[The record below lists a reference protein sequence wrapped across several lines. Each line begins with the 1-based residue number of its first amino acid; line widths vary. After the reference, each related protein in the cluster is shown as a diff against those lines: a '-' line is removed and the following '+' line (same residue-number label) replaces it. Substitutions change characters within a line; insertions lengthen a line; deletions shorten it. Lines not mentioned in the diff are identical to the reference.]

1 MAIDDAG
8 ETGGATRTREQLD
21 SRLVDVSLAV
31 AMTLVIA
38 LVIAADSSQTS
49 PFPGLVWAAGFG
61 ALMLLR
67 RHLPVIVLAV
77 TVLGIFAYYTLD
89 LPPIGMVLP
98 AVGALYSTAEL
109 RRTSWA
115 VIGAAVLVAVS
126 SFFRFDDLDPRA
138 HLTGY
143 GFVTELALAAAAIAL
158 GSVVRLVRHTRTQA
172 AHIAALN
179 AAEQARSAASRMQ
192 SERMRIARDLHDT
205 IGHTL
210 SVAAL
215 HTSVA
220 AEARDPEE
228 AAAALERVRTA
239 TSEALRELRG
249 TVKVLRDES
258 PETLEPVDR
267 APAATLGLASLDR
280 VIEPAEAA
288 GLEVS
293 AEVDVDPA
301 RLPGDV
307 DAVAFRIVQESMTN
321 VLRHS
326 TATHVAIAIGLDG
339 TDLVLDIAD
348 DGTGPAHDPVEGAG
362 LRGMRERVHL
372 LGGDFAAGPGQAG
385 FSVRARMPAA
395 PPADDEE
402 SS

>member
-8 ETGGATRTREQLD
+8 ATDGAARTREHLD
-21 SRLVDVSLAV
+21 SRLIDASLAV

-38 LVIAADSSQTS
+38 LVIAADSAQTS

-67 RHLPVIVLAV
+67 RHLPIIVLTV
-77 TVLGIFAYYTLD
+77 TVLGIFAYYALD

-115 VIGAAVLVAVS
+115 VIGAAVLVTVS

-158 GSVVRLVRHTRTQA
+158 GSVVRLVRHTRAQA
-172 AHIAALN
+172 AHIAALT
-179 AAEQARSAASRMQ
+179 AAEQARAAASRMQ
-192 SERMRIARDLHDT
+192 VQRMRIARDLHDT

-228 AAAALERVRTA
+228 AAAALERVRSA

-249 TVKVLRDES
+249 TVKVLRDE
-258 PETLEPVDR
+258 PLDR
-267 APAATLGLASLDR
+267 APAATLGLASLEQ
-280 VIEPAEAA
+280 VAESARAA

-301 RLPGDV
+301 RLPRDV

-326 TATHVAIAIGLDG
+326 TATQVAIAIGLDG
-339 TDLVLDIAD
+339 TELVLDIAD
-348 DGTGPAHDPVEGAG
+348 DGTGPAHDPVEGTG
-362 LRGMRERVHL
+362 IRGMRERVHL
-372 LGGDFAAGPGQAG
+372 LGGDFAAGPGEGG
-385 FSVRARMPAA
+385 FTVRARLPAG

-402 SS
+402 SP

>member
-8 ETGGATRTREQLD
+8 ETDGAARTRERLD
-21 SRLVDVSLAV
+21 SRLVDASLAV

-38 LVIAADSSQTS
+38 LVIAADSAQTS

-67 RHLPVIVLAV
+67 RHLPIIVLTV
-77 TVLGIFAYYTLD
+77 TVLGIFAYYALD

-98 AVGALYSTAEL
+98 AVGALFSTAEL

-115 VIGAAVLVAVS
+115 VVGAAVLVAVS

-158 GSVVRLVRHTRTQA
+158 GSVVRLVRHTRAQA
-172 AHIAALN
+172 AHIAALT
-179 AAEQARSAASRMQ
+179 AAEQTRAAASRMQ
-192 SERMRIARDLHDT
+192 SQRMRIARDLHDT

-258 PETLEPVDR
+258 LD
-267 APAATLGLASLDR
+267 AQSPAGALGLASLER
-280 VIEPAEAA
+280 VTESARAA

-293 AEVDVDPA
+293 AEVDVDAA
-301 RLPGDV
+301 RLPRDV

-339 TDLVLDIAD
+339 SELVLDITD
-348 DGTGPAHDPVEGAG
+348 DGTSLAHDPVEGAG
-362 LRGMRERVHL
+362 IRGMRERVHL
-372 LGGDFAAGPGQAG
+372 LGGDFAAGPGERG
-385 FSVRARMPAA
+385 FTVRARLPAG
-395 PPADDEE
+395 PPADDGE
-402 SS
+402 ST

>member
-1 MAIDDAG
+1 MTIDDAG
-8 ETGGATRTREQLD
+8 ETDGAARTREHLD

-67 RHLPVIVLAV
+67 RHLPIIVLTV
-77 TVLGIFAYYTLD
+77 TVLGIFAYYALD

-115 VIGAAVLVAVS
+115 VVGAAVLVAVS

-158 GSVVRLVRHTRTQA
+158 GSVVRLVRHTRAQA
-172 AHIAALN
+172 ARIAALT
-179 AAEQARSAASRMQ
+179 AAEQARAAASRMQ
-192 SERMRIARDLHDT
+192 SQRMRIARDLHDT

-258 PETLEPVDR
+258 PDTP
-267 APAATLGLASLDR
+267 APAAVLGLASLER
-280 VIEPAEAA
+280 VTESARAA

-293 AEVDVDPA
+293 AEVAVDA
-301 RLPGDV
+301 AQLPRDV

-326 TATHVAIAIGLDG
+326 TARHVVIAIGLDETG
-339 TDLVLDIAD
+339 LVLDIAD
-348 DGTGPAHDPVEGAG
+348 DGTNLAYDPVEGAG
-362 LRGMRERVHL
+362 IRGMRERVHL
-372 LGGDFAAGPGQAG
+372 LGGDFAAGADERG
-385 FSVRARMPAA
+385 FAVRARLPTGS
-395 PPADDEE
+395 PADGGE
-402 SS
+402 ST